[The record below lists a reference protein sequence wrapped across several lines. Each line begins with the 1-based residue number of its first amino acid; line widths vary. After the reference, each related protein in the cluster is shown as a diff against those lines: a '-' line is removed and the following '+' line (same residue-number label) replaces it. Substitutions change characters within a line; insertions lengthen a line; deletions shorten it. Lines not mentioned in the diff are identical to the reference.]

1 MAKEGPSRPERPV
14 DRTTKKNPTHTRRQ
28 ASARQPQRS
37 KKEHSVADN
46 KNQNQKQPRDKE
58 PRKFDY
64 NPGNMS
70 GKTIG
75 TRKNE
80 FGQSDV
86 DRIHDRHE
94 HQDKNKKSAT

>member
-1 MAKEGPSRPERPV
+1 M
-14 DRTTKKNPTHTRRQ
+14 
-28 ASARQPQRS
+28 
-37 KKEHSVADN
+37 ADN

-58 PRKFDY
+58 LRKFDY